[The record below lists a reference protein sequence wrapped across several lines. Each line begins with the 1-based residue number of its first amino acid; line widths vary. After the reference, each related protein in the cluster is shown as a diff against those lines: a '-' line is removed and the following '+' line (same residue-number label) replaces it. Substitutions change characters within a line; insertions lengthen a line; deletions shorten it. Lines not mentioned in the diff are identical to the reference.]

1 MESFKIRA
9 SGGHF
14 IDGIKG
20 LGKIG
25 ETYLKQWLKEK
36 LYARRE
42 DIKSKYIT
50 KGNVQEEE
58 GFTLM
63 ATELN
68 LGMVY
73 KNVEYFEDEY
83 FCGTPDLITTDT
95 VYDNKCSW
103 SLATFPMFETE
114 IPNQDYETQ
123 LQIYMHLTGKK
134 KAVLCYTLI
143 DADYFEIQRQAK
155 WLTNP
160 DEIYRMI
167 TNLVYTKYF
176 ANELFQEFCPT
187 STRKYFIEIPDNKR
201 IKTFEINYNPEKIEK
216 LITRVKESRNFLN
229 NLIK

>member
-9 SGGHF
+9 SAGSK
-14 IDGIKG
+14 INGIKG
-20 LGKIG
+20 LGETGK
-25 ETYLKQWLKEK
+25 TYLKQWLKEK
-36 LYARRE
+36 LFARRE

-73 KNVEYFEDEY
+73 KNIQFFEDEY
-83 FCGTPDLITTDT
+83 FCGTPDLITEDT

-103 SLATFPMFETE
+103 NLSTFPMFEKDV
-114 IPNQDYETQ
+114 PNSDYEVQ

-143 DADYFEIQRQAK
+143 DGHDEEIERQVK
-155 WLTNP
+155 WQTNP
-160 DEIYRMI
+160 KDIWKTI
-167 TNLVYTKYF
+167 NNLVYTKEY
-176 ANELFQEFCPT
+176 AETLFDRFCPT
-187 STRKYFIEIPDNKR
+187 EADREFVPIADNER
-201 IKTFEINYNPEKIEK
+201 IKTFEIEYSAEVIEK
-216 LITRVKESRNFLN
+216 LITRVKESREFLN
-229 NLIK
+229 NLI